1 MSICCIQCGSNNN
14 SGNRL
19 CLTCGSDLFES
30 REPLA
35 RTMPSEQPS
44 VTPSSESSVV
54 TSTAERTEGV
64 TYLFQDETSHARR
77 YLALALIGLTVAVVA
92 WQWRDLRILTSR
104 FLQNSAAH
112 QSSME
117 NSTQANASLSSEEL
131 RATQSVHAEPSP
143 SELTS
148 KHDQTTPEDTF
159 TANPSPERSVTA
171 PGSSKGQAQSVSTS
185 AKDRDISEAEG
196 EKYLYGDGV
205 PADCDRAQQNLLS
218 AAEHSSVKAEGTLG
232 TMYATG
238 HCTIRDLPLAYRW
251 FERAQR
257 QNPRNRIIAEDMRVL
272 WDQMSPEEKK
282 LAKR

>member
-19 CLTCGSDLFES
+19 CLTCGSDLFEP

-35 RTMPSEQPS
+35 RAMPSEQPS

-54 TSTAERTEGV
+54 SPTAEQSEGV
-64 TYLFQDETSHARR
+64 TYLFPDETSHARR
-77 YLALALIGLTVAVVA
+77 YLVLALIALTVAVVG
-92 WQWRDLRILTSR
+92 WQWRDLRGLTSR
-104 FLQNSAAH
+104 FLKNSAVR
-112 QSSME
+112 QSRME
-117 NSTQANASLSSEEL
+117 NSTQANASFSSEEV
-131 RATQSVHAEPSP
+131 RATQSVHAEPS
-143 SELTS
+143 ELTS
-148 KHDQTTPEDTF
+148 NHDQTTPEDPST
-159 TANPSPERSVTA
+159 TNPSPERSVTA
-171 PGSSKGQAQSVSTS
+171 PGSSREQTQAVSVS

-205 PADCDRAQQNLLS
+205 PADCDRAQQNLLA
-218 AAEHSSVKAEGTLG
+218 AAERSSLKAEGTLG

-257 QNPRNRIIAEDMRVL
+257 QNPHNRIIADDMRVL
-272 WDQMSPEEKK
+272 WDQMSPEEKR
-282 LAKR
+282 LAK